1 MPSLITWT
9 RDSITPPPPP
19 SSPYK
24 LIERLKQ
31 APYGFTDLRAEIESF
46 SDMDKLL
53 ATQRVFGDL
62 GVNVIHHSGNEK
74 PHTPLDI
81 AHWCIEQCTTI
92 DHPTIPYHFCITH
105 DGCLYFTAK
114 MIWQTCHCYGRNKG
128 GVGISFVGDFINQP
142 PTQNAVEAC
151 RFLLMALWEFFGQ
164 GWGKFRPMALMPH
177 MWVVNNITPCP
188 GKAWRQLIWG
198 DDEHPAIWPN
208 LRGEE

>member
-1 MPSLITWT
+1 MKWFDPNNPSYKVPARYACGNFWLLQDARTWDESGLIDNYTYEQQMGGTRETPLWRAMPGAINWT
-9 RDSITPPPPP
+9 RSDVPPPP

-24 LIERLKQ
+24 LVERLKQ
-31 APYGFTDLRAEIESF
+31 APYGFEDLRAEIESF

-114 MIWQTCHCYGRNKG
+114 MIWQTRHCYGRNRDA
-128 GVGISFVGDFINQP
+128 VGISFVGDFTNQP
-142 PTQNAVEAC
+142 PTQNAIEAC
-151 RFLLMALWEFFGQ
+151 RY
-164 GWGKFRPMALMPH
+164 
-177 MWVVNNITPCP
+177 
-188 GKAWRQLIWG
+188 
-198 DDEHPAIWPN
+198 
-208 LRGEE
+208 